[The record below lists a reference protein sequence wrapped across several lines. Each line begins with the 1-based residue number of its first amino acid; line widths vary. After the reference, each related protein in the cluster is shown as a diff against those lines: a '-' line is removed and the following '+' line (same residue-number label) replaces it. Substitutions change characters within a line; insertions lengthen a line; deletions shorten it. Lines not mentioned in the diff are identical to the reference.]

1 MSVRFKAIGGGRTAG
16 LVWKYQDPLNH
27 YSAQL
32 DLAKQ
37 ELAMYRVVNGN
48 RIRLEREDDLELDP
62 DAWHSLK
69 IFQERGQIRVY
80 LGGIRVL
87 SERDRLPRA
96 SASVGLWTGGDS
108 TVMFD
113 DFRIED
119 ETEDA
124 PAAPRAHEQTMR
136 VLVVEDEADLAS
148 TLSRALGEAHFA
160 VDIASDGDEAQF
172 MLGEVSYDAVVLDL
186 MVPKRSGWT
195 LLQDLR
201 QSGARTP
208 VLILTA
214 LDGVDDR
221 VKALDLGADDYLPKP
236 FAISELVARLRALV
250 RRAGGNPA
258 PVLVVGDITIDR
270 AARLVYRENVPVELT
285 AREYAILELMVRHR
299 GTLVTRSAICEH
311 IYSEASDVFSNVID
325 VHIAAL
331 RRKLGPTVIQT
342 RRGQGYI
349 VNA

>member
-1 MSVRFKAIGGGRTAG
+1 
-16 LVWKYQDPLNH
+16 
-27 YSAQL
+27 
-32 DLAKQ
+32 
-37 ELAMYRVVNGN
+37 
-48 RIRLEREDDLELDP
+48 
-62 DAWHSLK
+62 
-69 IFQERGQIRVY
+69 
-80 LGGIRVL
+80 
-87 SERDRLPRA
+87 
-96 SASVGLWTGGDS
+96 
-108 TVMFD
+108 
-113 DFRIED
+113 
-119 ETEDA
+119 
-124 PAAPRAHEQTMR
+124 MR

-148 TLSRALGEAHFA
+148 TLRRALGEAHFA
-160 VDIASDGDEAQF
+160 VDVASDGDEAQF
-172 MLGEVSYDAVVLDL
+172 MLAEVSYDAVVLDL

-201 QSGARTP
+201 RGQSGPAPTAPASGTRTP

-221 VKALDLGADDYLPKP
+221 VRALDLGADDYLPKP

-258 PVLVVGDITIDR
+258 PMLVVGDITVDR
-270 AARLVYRENVPVELT
+270 AARLVYRGNEPVELT

-331 RRKLGPTVIQT
+331 RRKLGPAVIQT

>member
-1 MSVRFKAIGGGRTAG
+1 
-16 LVWKYQDPLNH
+16 
-27 YSAQL
+27 
-32 DLAKQ
+32 
-37 ELAMYRVVNGN
+37 
-48 RIRLEREDDLELDP
+48 
-62 DAWHSLK
+62 
-69 IFQERGQIRVY
+69 
-80 LGGIRVL
+80 
-87 SERDRLPRA
+87 
-96 SASVGLWTGGDS
+96 
-108 TVMFD
+108 
-113 DFRIED
+113 
-119 ETEDA
+119 
-124 PAAPRAHEQTMR
+124 MR
-136 VLVVEDEADLAS
+136 VLIVEDEADLAS

-186 MVPKRSGWT
+186 MVPKRSGWM

-201 QSGARTP
+201 QGPPNSHPTAHSPASGARTP

-214 LDGVDDR
+214 LDAVADR

-270 AARLVYRENVPVELT
+270 AARLVYRDNVPIDLT
-285 AREYAILELMVRHR
+285 AREYSILELMVRHR

-325 VHIAAL
+325 VHVAAL
-331 RRKLGPTVIQT
+331 RRKLGPAVIHT

>member
-1 MSVRFKAIGGGRTAG
+1 
-16 LVWKYQDPLNH
+16 
-27 YSAQL
+27 
-32 DLAKQ
+32 
-37 ELAMYRVVNGN
+37 
-48 RIRLEREDDLELDP
+48 
-62 DAWHSLK
+62 
-69 IFQERGQIRVY
+69 
-80 LGGIRVL
+80 
-87 SERDRLPRA
+87 
-96 SASVGLWTGGDS
+96 
-108 TVMFD
+108 
-113 DFRIED
+113 
-119 ETEDA
+119 
-124 PAAPRAHEQTMR
+124 MR

-148 TLSRALGEAHFA
+148 TLRRALGEAHFA
-160 VDIASDGDEAQF
+160 VDVASDGDEAQF

-201 QSGARTP
+201 RGGSVAGPAPAVAASGTRTP

-221 VKALDLGADDYLPKP
+221 VRALDLGADDYLPKP

-258 PVLVVGDITIDR
+258 PMLVVGDITVDR
-270 AARLVYRENVPVELT
+270 AARLVYRGNEPVELT

-331 RRKLGPTVIQT
+331 RRKLGPAVIQT

>member
-1 MSVRFKAIGGGRTAG
+1 
-16 LVWKYQDPLNH
+16 
-27 YSAQL
+27 
-32 DLAKQ
+32 
-37 ELAMYRVVNGN
+37 
-48 RIRLEREDDLELDP
+48 
-62 DAWHSLK
+62 
-69 IFQERGQIRVY
+69 
-80 LGGIRVL
+80 
-87 SERDRLPRA
+87 
-96 SASVGLWTGGDS
+96 
-108 TVMFD
+108 
-113 DFRIED
+113 
-119 ETEDA
+119 
-124 PAAPRAHEQTMR
+124 MR

-148 TLSRALGEAHFA
+148 TLRRALGEAHFA
-160 VDIASDGDEAQF
+160 VDVASDGDEAQF
-172 MLGEVSYDAVVLDL
+172 MLDEVSYDAVVLDL
-186 MVPKRSGWT
+186 MVPKRTGWT

-201 QSGARTP
+201 REQPDTAVASGVPASGARTP

-221 VKALDLGADDYLPKP
+221 VKALDLGADDSLPKP

-270 AARLVYRENVPVELT
+270 AARLVYRGNAPVELT
-285 AREYAILELMVRHR
+285 AREYAILELMVRQR

-331 RRKLGPTVIQT
+331 RRKLGPAVIHT

>member
-1 MSVRFKAIGGGRTAG
+1 
-16 LVWKYQDPLNH
+16 
-27 YSAQL
+27 
-32 DLAKQ
+32 
-37 ELAMYRVVNGN
+37 
-48 RIRLEREDDLELDP
+48 
-62 DAWHSLK
+62 
-69 IFQERGQIRVY
+69 
-80 LGGIRVL
+80 
-87 SERDRLPRA
+87 
-96 SASVGLWTGGDS
+96 
-108 TVMFD
+108 
-113 DFRIED
+113 
-119 ETEDA
+119 
-124 PAAPRAHEQTMR
+124 MR

-148 TLSRALGEAHFA
+148 TLRRALGEAHFA
-160 VDIASDGDEAQF
+160 VDVAADGDEAQF
-172 MLGEVSYDAVVLDL
+172 MLDEVSYDAVVLDL

-201 QSGARTP
+201 RGQPDTGGASVPALGARTP

-270 AARLVYRENVPVELT
+270 AARLVYRGNAPVELT
-285 AREYAILELMVRHR
+285 AREYAILELMVRQR

-331 RRKLGPTVIQT
+331 RRKLGPAVIQT

>member
-1 MSVRFKAIGGGRTAG
+1 
-16 LVWKYQDPLNH
+16 
-27 YSAQL
+27 
-32 DLAKQ
+32 
-37 ELAMYRVVNGN
+37 
-48 RIRLEREDDLELDP
+48 
-62 DAWHSLK
+62 
-69 IFQERGQIRVY
+69 
-80 LGGIRVL
+80 
-87 SERDRLPRA
+87 
-96 SASVGLWTGGDS
+96 
-108 TVMFD
+108 
-113 DFRIED
+113 
-119 ETEDA
+119 
-124 PAAPRAHEQTMR
+124 MR

-148 TLSRALGEAHFA
+148 TLRRALGEAHFA
-160 VDIASDGDEAQF
+160 VDVASDGDEAQF
-172 MLGEVSYDAVVLDL
+172 MLDEVSYDAVVLDL
-186 MVPKRSGWT
+186 MVPQRSGWT

-201 QSGARTP
+201 RGQPDTNAAPAVQVSGARTP

-258 PVLVVGDITIDR
+258 PVLVVGEITIDR
-270 AARLVYRENVPVELT
+270 AARLVYRGNAPVDLT
-285 AREYAILELMVRHR
+285 AREYAILELMVRQR

-331 RRKLGPTVIQT
+331 RRKLGSAVIHT

>member
-1 MSVRFKAIGGGRTAG
+1 
-16 LVWKYQDPLNH
+16 
-27 YSAQL
+27 
-32 DLAKQ
+32 
-37 ELAMYRVVNGN
+37 
-48 RIRLEREDDLELDP
+48 
-62 DAWHSLK
+62 
-69 IFQERGQIRVY
+69 
-80 LGGIRVL
+80 
-87 SERDRLPRA
+87 
-96 SASVGLWTGGDS
+96 
-108 TVMFD
+108 
-113 DFRIED
+113 
-119 ETEDA
+119 
-124 PAAPRAHEQTMR
+124 MR

-148 TLSRALGEAHFA
+148 TLRRALGEAHFA
-160 VDIASDGDEAQF
+160 VDVASDGDEAQF

-201 QSGARTP
+201 RGQSSGDHAPTAPASGTRTP

-221 VKALDLGADDYLPKP
+221 VRALDLGADDYLPKP

-258 PVLVVGDITIDR
+258 PVLVVGDITVDR
-270 AARLVYRENVPVELT
+270 AARLVYRGNEPVELT

-331 RRKLGPTVIQT
+331 RRKLGPAVIQT

>member
-1 MSVRFKAIGGGRTAG
+1 
-16 LVWKYQDPLNH
+16 
-27 YSAQL
+27 
-32 DLAKQ
+32 
-37 ELAMYRVVNGN
+37 
-48 RIRLEREDDLELDP
+48 
-62 DAWHSLK
+62 
-69 IFQERGQIRVY
+69 
-80 LGGIRVL
+80 
-87 SERDRLPRA
+87 
-96 SASVGLWTGGDS
+96 
-108 TVMFD
+108 
-113 DFRIED
+113 
-119 ETEDA
+119 
-124 PAAPRAHEQTMR
+124 MR

-186 MVPKRSGWT
+186 MVPKRTGWT

-201 QSGARTP
+201 HSGARTP

-214 LDGVDDR
+214 LDAVADR

-270 AARLVYRENVPVELT
+270 AARLVYRDNVPVDLT
-285 AREYAILELMVRHR
+285 AREYSILELMVRHR

-311 IYSEASDVFSNVID
+311 IYSESSDVFSNVID

-331 RRKLGPTVIQT
+331 RRKLGPTVIHT

>member
-1 MSVRFKAIGGGRTAG
+1 
-16 LVWKYQDPLNH
+16 
-27 YSAQL
+27 
-32 DLAKQ
+32 
-37 ELAMYRVVNGN
+37 
-48 RIRLEREDDLELDP
+48 
-62 DAWHSLK
+62 
-69 IFQERGQIRVY
+69 
-80 LGGIRVL
+80 
-87 SERDRLPRA
+87 
-96 SASVGLWTGGDS
+96 
-108 TVMFD
+108 
-113 DFRIED
+113 
-119 ETEDA
+119 
-124 PAAPRAHEQTMR
+124 MR

-148 TLSRALGEAHFA
+148 TLSRTLSEAHFA
-160 VDIASDGDEAQF
+160 VDVASDGDEAHF
-172 MLGEVSYDAVVLDL
+172 MLREVAYDAIVLDL

-201 QSGARTP
+201 QGHPNSHPTAQSPRGGGPGAGAALGAPASGARTP

-214 LDGVDDR
+214 LDAVSDR

-250 RRAGGNPA
+250 RRAAGNPA

-285 AREYAILELMVRHR
+285 AREYSILELMVRNR
-299 GTLVTRSAICEH
+299 GTLVTRSTICEH

-331 RRKLGPTVIQT
+331 RRKLGPAVIQT

>member
-1 MSVRFKAIGGGRTAG
+1 
-16 LVWKYQDPLNH
+16 
-27 YSAQL
+27 
-32 DLAKQ
+32 
-37 ELAMYRVVNGN
+37 
-48 RIRLEREDDLELDP
+48 
-62 DAWHSLK
+62 
-69 IFQERGQIRVY
+69 
-80 LGGIRVL
+80 
-87 SERDRLPRA
+87 
-96 SASVGLWTGGDS
+96 
-108 TVMFD
+108 
-113 DFRIED
+113 
-119 ETEDA
+119 
-124 PAAPRAHEQTMR
+124 MR

-148 TLSRALGEAHFA
+148 TLRRALGEAHFA
-160 VDIASDGDEAQF
+160 VDVAADGDEAQF

-201 QSGARTP
+201 RGQSAADAVPAAAASGTRTP

-221 VKALDLGADDYLPKP
+221 VRALDLGADDYLPKP

-258 PVLVVGDITIDR
+258 PTLVVGEITVDR
-270 AARLVYRENVPVELT
+270 AARLVYRGNEPVELT

-331 RRKLGPTVIQT
+331 RRKLGPAVIQT

>member
-1 MSVRFKAIGGGRTAG
+1 
-16 LVWKYQDPLNH
+16 
-27 YSAQL
+27 
-32 DLAKQ
+32 
-37 ELAMYRVVNGN
+37 
-48 RIRLEREDDLELDP
+48 
-62 DAWHSLK
+62 
-69 IFQERGQIRVY
+69 
-80 LGGIRVL
+80 
-87 SERDRLPRA
+87 
-96 SASVGLWTGGDS
+96 
-108 TVMFD
+108 
-113 DFRIED
+113 
-119 ETEDA
+119 
-124 PAAPRAHEQTMR
+124 MR
-136 VLVVEDEADLAS
+136 VLIVEDEADLAS
-148 TLSRALGEAHFA
+148 TLSRSLGEAHFA
-160 VDIASDGDEAQF
+160 VDLAADGDEAHF
-172 MLGEVSYDAVVLDL
+172 MLKEVSYDAVVLDL

-201 QSGARTP
+201 HSGARTP

-214 LDGVDDR
+214 LDGVADR

-270 AARLVYRENVPVELT
+270 AARLVYRDNVPVDLT
-285 AREYAILELMVRHR
+285 AREYSILELMVRNR

-311 IYSEASDVFSNVID
+311 IYSESSDIFSNVID

-331 RRKLGPTVIQT
+331 RRKLGPTVIHT

>member
-1 MSVRFKAIGGGRTAG
+1 
-16 LVWKYQDPLNH
+16 
-27 YSAQL
+27 
-32 DLAKQ
+32 
-37 ELAMYRVVNGN
+37 
-48 RIRLEREDDLELDP
+48 
-62 DAWHSLK
+62 
-69 IFQERGQIRVY
+69 
-80 LGGIRVL
+80 
-87 SERDRLPRA
+87 
-96 SASVGLWTGGDS
+96 
-108 TVMFD
+108 
-113 DFRIED
+113 
-119 ETEDA
+119 
-124 PAAPRAHEQTMR
+124 MR
-136 VLVVEDEADLAS
+136 VLIVEDEADLAS
-148 TLSRALGEAHFA
+148 TLRRALGEAHFA
-160 VDIASDGDEAQF
+160 VDVASDGDEAQF
-172 MLGEVSYDAVVLDL
+172 MLDEVSYDAVVLDL

-201 QSGARTP
+201 RGQPDTSPAPGVPASGARTP

-270 AARLVYRENVPVELT
+270 AARLVYRGSAPVELT
-285 AREYAILELMVRHR
+285 AREYAILELMVRQR

-331 RRKLGPTVIQT
+331 RRKLGPAVIHT
-342 RRGQGYI
+342 RRGHGYI